1 MNNKNVKEPK
11 ELTGIIADTEKTG
24 FNMCGEK
31 DVGVLL
37 RTLAASKNGDFL
49 ELGTG
54 TGLSTAWILDGMDKN
69 SHLITVDNDEKLLDI
84 AKKHLSH
91 YKNVEFICNDANSF
105 LKKLK
110 KENKR
115 FDFIFADTW
124 AGKYEMLD
132 ITLEMLNDKAF
143 YIIDDMLP
151 QSNWP
156 KGHEKKVEKLIDY
169 LHKRDDL
176 ETVNL
181 NYSSGVII
189 CVKKSK

>member
-1 MNNKNVKEPK
+1 MDNKKVKEPK
-11 ELTGIIADTEKTG
+11 ELAGIIADTEKIG

-37 RTLAASKNGDFL
+37 RTLAASKRGNFL

-54 TGLSTAWILDGMDKN
+54 TGLSTAWILDGMDKD
-69 SHLITVDNDEKLLDI
+69 SYLVTVDNDEKLINI
-84 AKKHLSH
+84 AKKHLGH
-91 YKNVEFICNDANSF
+91 YKNVEFVCDDGNAF
-105 LKKLK
+105 LEKIK
-110 KENKR
+110 KENKK

-132 ITLEMLNDKAF
+132 ETLEMLNNKAF

-156 KGHEKKVEKLIDY
+156 EGHEKKVEKLIDY
-169 LHKRDDL
+169 LHNRDDL
-176 ETVNL
+176 NIVNL

-189 CVKKSK
+189 CVKTA

>member
-1 MNNKNVKEPK
+1 MTNEYIKEPK
-11 ELTGIIADTEKTG
+11 TLKDIVADTKNIG
-24 FNMCGEK
+24 FDMCSEK

-37 RTLAASKNGDFL
+37 RVLAASKNGEFL

-54 TGLSTAWILDGMDKN
+54 TGLSTAWILDGMDEK

-84 AKKHLSH
+84 AKKHLGH
-91 YKNVEFICNDANSF
+91 YKNVEFVCDDGNVF
-105 LKKLK
+105 LERLK
-110 KENKR
+110 KENKK

-132 ITLEMLNDKAF
+132 ETLDMLNTKAF

-151 QSNWP
+151 QPNWP

-169 LHKRDDL
+169 LHSREDL
-176 ETVNL
+176 EIVNL
-181 NYSSGVII
+181 DWSSGVIV
-189 CVKKSK
+189 CVKK

>member
-1 MNNKNVKEPK
+1 MDNKKVKEPK
-11 ELTGIIADTEKTG
+11 ELAGIIADTQKTD

-37 RTLAASKNGDFL
+37 RTLARSKNGNFL

-54 TGLSTAWILDGMDKN
+54 SGLSTAWILDGMDES

-84 AKKHLSH
+84 AKRHLSH
-91 YKNVEFICNDANSF
+91 YKNVEFVCDDANKF
-105 LKKLK
+105 LEKLK
-110 KENKR
+110 KENKK

-124 AGKYEMLD
+124 AGKYEMLEE
-132 ITLEMLNDKAF
+132 TLEMLKNKAF

-156 KGHEKKVEKLIDY
+156 EGHEKKVEKLIDY
-169 LHKRDDL
+169 LHNRDDL
-176 ETVNL
+176 EIVNL